1 MSAIYSN
8 VVKCFAY
15 LSVILEL
22 SKGREIT
29 GYDIL
34 DHVSSFGLAVSAGT
48 VYHQLHMLE
57 KAGLI
62 QPKHVRRGRS
72 YKTVYIMTE
81 KGIEVFKE
89 FRKIW
94 RKPLEYAYKNINT

>member
-1 MSAIYSN
+1 MSEIYGN

-34 DHVSSFGLAVSAGT
+34 DHISGFGLAVSAGT
-48 VYHQLHMLE
+48 VYYQLGMLE
-57 KAGLI
+57 KVGLVEA
-62 QPKHVRRGRS
+62 KRVRRGRS
-72 YKTVYIMTE
+72 YKKVYTMTE
-81 KGIEVFKE
+81 KGIEVFRE

-94 RKPLEYAYKNINT
+94 RKPLEYAYKNL

>member
-1 MSAIYSN
+1 MSEIYGN

-48 VYHQLHMLE
+48 VYHQLRMLE
-57 KAGLI
+57 KAGLVK
-62 QPKHVRRGRS
+62 PKRIRRGRS
-72 YKTVYIMTE
+72 YKTVYTMTE
-81 KGIEVFKE
+81 KGMEAFREFK
-89 FRKIW
+89 RKW
-94 RKPLEYAYKNINT
+94 HKPLEYAYKNL

>member
-1 MSAIYSN
+1 MSEIYGN

-15 LSVILEL
+15 LSIILEL

-34 DHVSSFGLAVSAGT
+34 DHVSGFGLAVSAGT
-48 VYHQLHMLE
+48 VYHQLRMLK
-57 KAGLI
+57 KAGLVQSKRI
-62 QPKHVRRGRS
+62 KRGRS
-72 YKTVYIMTE
+72 YKTVYTMTP
-81 KGIEVFKE
+81 KGVETFQE

-94 RKPLEYAYKNINT
+94 RKPLEYAVKTL

>member
-1 MSAIYSN
+1 MSEIYGN

-48 VYHQLHMLE
+48 VYHQLGML
-57 KAGLI
+57 KKVGLVEA
-62 QPKHVRRGRS
+62 KRVRRGRS
-72 YKTVYIMTE
+72 YKKVYTMTE
-81 KGIEVFKE
+81 KGIEVFRE

-94 RKPLEYAYKNINT
+94 RKPLEYAYKNL